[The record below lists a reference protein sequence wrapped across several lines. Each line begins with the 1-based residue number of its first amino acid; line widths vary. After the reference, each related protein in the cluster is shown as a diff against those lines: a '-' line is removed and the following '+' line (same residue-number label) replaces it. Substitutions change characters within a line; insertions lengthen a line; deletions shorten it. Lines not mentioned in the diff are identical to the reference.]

1 MGHEAIGIVD
11 EIGPE
16 VKSVQKGD
24 RVIISPVVACGYCFC
39 CKRKV
44 SNEHRGQSSPRKSQ
58 LTRVTRRRTRSAT
71 EPTRP
76 RKRRA
81 CGILG
86 YTQHTG
92 GYPGNQAESCRVPN
106 ADIVLVRGPKPGISP
121 EKLLALADFTTT
133 AWHGCELAEVG
144 KGDVVG
150 VWGCDP
156 VGLSIQNLSFC
167 RGAKKVYAVD
177 PHPQRLKIAERLG
190 CESAS
195 ARTSSRSVSC
205 SASRTDLTKESRLA
219 ASEARRA
226 GRAQL

>member
-1 MGHEAIGIVD
+1 MYSGESDSAVKKGDIMGHEAIGIVD

-24 RVIISPVVACGYCFC
+24 RVIISPVVACHGL
-39 CKRKV
+39 
-44 SNEHRGQSSPRKSQ
+44 S
-58 LTRVTRRRTRSAT
+58 
-71 EPTRP
+71 
-76 RKRRA
+76 
-81 CGILG
+81 GIFG
-86 YTQHTG
+86 YTQLTG

-195 ARTSSRSVSC
+195 ART
-205 SASRTDLTKESRLA
+205 
-219 ASEARRA
+219 
-226 GRAQL
+226 